1 MMEWLES
8 LMPNVVIYWQEFM
21 QSCSAT
27 AQMFLIGGSI
37 SLIIG
42 FFFGVLLIITR
53 AGGISENRSVYGFV
67 NFFINIFRSVPFIIL
82 LIFLIPFTRM
92 VMGTAIGV
100 KGAII
105 PLCFGCVPFF
115 TRQVE
120 TALSTV
126 DPGKVEAARAMG
138 SGTAGIVFRVYLHE
152 AVPDLIRV
160 ITITAISLIGLT
172 TMAGAVGAGGIGRMK
187 KTVFITGGAG
197 GIGSFAINYGQNLH
211 HQDIVN
217 VCVLL
222 LLVLVSLMQTAGSTL
237 ARKTTNRS
245 LFRKRNGKE

>member
-1 MMEWLES
+1 MEWLES
-8 LMPNVVIYWQEFM
+8 LIPNVVIYWHEFM

-27 AQMFLIGGSI
+27 AQMFLIGGTI

-172 TMAGAVGAGGIGRMK
+172 TMAGAVGAGGIG
-187 KTVFITGGAG
+187 
-197 GIGSFAINYGQNLH
+197 SFAINYGQNLH

>member
-1 MMEWLES
+1 MEWLES
-8 LMPNVVIYWQEFM
+8 FAPNVVIYWREFI
-21 QSCSAT
+21 QSCTAT
-27 AQMFLIGGSI
+27 GQMFLIGGGI

-53 AGGISENRSVYGFV
+53 TGGIRENRYIYTFV

-92 VMGTAIGV
+92 IMGTAIGV

-138 SGTAGIVFRVYLHE
+138 SGVPGIVFRVYLHE

-172 TMAGAVGAGGIGRMK
+172 TMAGAVGAGGIG
-187 KTVFITGGAG
+187 
-197 GIGSFAINYGQNLH
+197 SFAINYGQNLH

-222 LLVLVSLMQTAGSTL
+222 LLVIVSAMQTIGNTL
-237 ARKTTNRS
+237 AGKTTNRA
-245 LFRKRNGKE
+245 LFRKKN

>member
-1 MMEWLES
+1 MEWIEEI
-8 LMPNVVIYWQEFM
+8 MPNVVIYWHEFM

-27 AQMFLIGGSI
+27 GKMFLIGGSI
-37 SLIIG
+37 SLVIG
-42 FFFGVLLIITR
+42 FFFGVILIITR
-53 AGGISENRSVYGFV
+53 AGAINENKYIYGFV

-120 TALSTV
+120 TALATV

-138 SGTAGIVFRVYLHE
+138 SGTPGIVFRVYLHE

-172 TMAGAVGAGGIGRMK
+172 TMAGAVGAGGIG
-187 KTVFITGGAG
+187 
-197 GIGSFAINYGQNLH
+197 SFAINYGQNLH

-217 VCVLL
+217 VCVIL
-222 LLVLVSLMQTAGSTL
+222 LLVIVSVMQTTGNTL
-237 ARKTTNRS
+237 AKKTTNRS
-245 LFRKRNGKE
+245 LFRKKD

>member
-1 MMEWLES
+1 MEWLES
-8 LMPNVVIYWQEFM
+8 LMPNVVIYWHEFM

-172 TMAGAVGAGGIGRMK
+172 TMAGAVGAGGIG
-187 KTVFITGGAG
+187 
-197 GIGSFAINYGQNLH
+197 SFAINYGQNLH

-222 LLVLVSLMQTAGSTL
+222 LLILVSLMQTTGSTL

>member
-1 MMEWLES
+1 MEWLKD
-8 LMPNVVIYWQEFM
+8 MFPNVVAYWDKFLE
-21 QSCSAT
+21 SCGAT

-37 SLIIG
+37 SLVIG
-42 FFFGVLLIITR
+42 FFFGVVLVITR
-53 AGGISENRSVYGFV
+53 AGGIRQNKYVYGFV
-67 NFFINIFRSVPFIIL
+67 NFFINVFRSVPFIIL

-92 VMGTAIGV
+92 IMGTAIGV
-100 KGAII
+100 KGAIV

-138 SGTAGIVFRVYLHE
+138 SGTAGIVLRVYLHE
-152 AVPDLIRV
+152 AVPNLIRV

-172 TMAGAVGAGGIGRMK
+172 TMAGAVGAGGIG
-187 KTVFITGGAG
+187 
-197 GIGSFAINYGQNLH
+197 SFAINYGQNLH

-217 VCVLL
+217 VCVIL
-222 LLVLVSLMQTAGSTL
+222 LLVLVSIMQTIGNTL
-237 ARKTTNRS
+237 ARQTTNRS
-245 LFRKRNGKE
+245 LFRKYKERG

>member
-1 MMEWLES
+1 MGWIES
-8 LMPNVVIYWQEFM
+8 ILPNVVIYWKEFI

-27 AQMFLIGGSI
+27 GQMFLIGGSI
-37 SLIIG
+37 SLVIG

-53 AGGISENRSVYGFV
+53 SGGINENKYVYGFL

-82 LIFLIPFTRM
+82 LIFLIPFTRSI
-92 VMGTAIGV
+92 MGTAIGV

-105 PLCFGCVPFF
+105 PLCFCCVPFF

-120 TALSTV
+120 KALATV
-126 DPGKVEAARAMG
+126 EPGKVEAARAMG
-138 SGTAGIVFRVYLHE
+138 SGTPGIVFRVYLHE

-172 TMAGAVGAGGIGRMK
+172 TMAGAVGAGGIG
-187 KTVFITGGAG
+187 
-197 GIGSFAINYGQNLH
+197 SFAINYGQNLH

-217 VCVLL
+217 VCVVL
-222 LLVLVSLMQTAGSTL
+222 LLVLVSLIQTMGNTFAK
-237 ARKTTNRS
+237 KTTNRS
-245 LFRKRNGKE
+245 LFRKKD

>member
-1 MMEWLES
+1 MEWLES
-8 LMPNVVIYWQEFM
+8 FMPNVVIYWHEFM

-172 TMAGAVGAGGIGRMK
+172 TMAGAVGAGGIG
-187 KTVFITGGAG
+187 
-197 GIGSFAINYGQNLH
+197 SFAINYGQNLH

-222 LLVLVSLMQTAGSTL
+222 LLILVSLMQTAGSTL

>member
-1 MMEWLES
+1 MGWIES
-8 LMPNVVIYWQEFM
+8 ILPNVVVYWKEFI

-27 AQMFLIGGSI
+27 GQMFLIGGSI
-37 SLIIG
+37 SLVIG

-53 AGGISENRSVYGFV
+53 SGGINENKYVYGFL

-82 LIFLIPFTRM
+82 LIFLIPFTRS

-120 TALSTV
+120 TALATV

-138 SGTAGIVFRVYLHE
+138 SGTPGIVFRVYLHE

-172 TMAGAVGAGGIGRMK
+172 TMAGAVGAGGIG
-187 KTVFITGGAG
+187 
-197 GIGSFAINYGQNLH
+197 SFAINYGQNLH

-217 VCVLL
+217 VCVVL
-222 LLVLVSLMQTAGSTL
+222 LLVLVSLIQTMGNTFAK
-237 ARKTTNRS
+237 KTTNRS
-245 LFRKRNGKE
+245 LFRKKD